1 MLLVEILH
9 LPPVKFK
16 PIHAC
21 VDEHDKKILLSLNVC
36 PMFQFVELTEVMR
49 EKGDAE
55 FINLLNTIRIG
66 DIVAGV
72 QQKLNARFVNEAV
85 DNCPQND
92 VHMFAENYTILF
104 TTKGYFTN
112 CQVNCTE

>member
-1 MLLVEILH
+1 
-9 LPPVKFK
+9 
-16 PIHAC
+16 
-21 VDEHDKKILLSLNVC
+21 
-36 PMFQFVELTEVMR
+36 MFQFVELTEVMR